1 MRRMNHSVGLKK
13 QAGFNLI
20 ELLLALGIIV
30 ILFLGVFVTYN
41 MVRSQ
46 TESNSASKQVLSIRS
61 GVKNL
66 YAGKASYGVAV
77 INPALITA
85 GNLPQDVRVDV
96 PTNGLFNQWNGAIT
110 VTGATNVFTLTYAAV
125 PQDACVKVTSDT
137 VASGW
142 QSVTVNGTVV
152 TNDPVA
158 IAAACNAAANA
169 IVWTSL

>member
-1 MRRMNHSVGLKK
+1 MMKIGQKGLKK

-46 TESNSASKQVLSIRS
+46 TESNAASKQILAIRS
-61 GVKNL
+61 GVKTL
-66 YAGKASYGVAV
+66 YAGKSTYGTAS
-77 INPALITA
+77 INQALITGA
-85 GNLPQDVRVDV
+85 SLPQDVR
-96 PTNGLFNQWNGAIT
+96 TGAGGTLFNQWNGSID
-110 VTGATNVFTLTYAAV
+110 VTGATNTFTIKYQAV
-125 PQDACVKVTSDT
+125 PQDACVKVVSDT

-142 QSVTVNGTVV
+142 QSVAVGATVV
-152 TNDPVA
+152 ANDPVA
-158 IAAACNAAANA
+158 IATACATAPTST

>member
-1 MRRMNHSVGLKK
+1 MKRVNGSMGLKK

-46 TESNSASKQVLSIRS
+46 TESNSASKQILSIRS

-66 YAGKASYGVAV
+66 YAGKSSYGTAV
-77 INPALITA
+77 INPALIAA
-85 GNLPQDVRVDV
+85 GNLPQDVRADV
-96 PTNGLFNQWNGAIT
+96 ATGNLFNQWNGAIT
-110 VTGATNVFTLTYAAV
+110 VTGATNVFTLSYASV
-125 PQDACVKVTSDT
+125 PQDACVKVASDT

-142 QSVTVNGTVV
+142 QSVAIGGTVV
-152 TNDPVA
+152 GNDPVA
-158 IAAACNAAANA
+158 IAAACAATNT
-169 IVWTSL
+169 ITWTSL